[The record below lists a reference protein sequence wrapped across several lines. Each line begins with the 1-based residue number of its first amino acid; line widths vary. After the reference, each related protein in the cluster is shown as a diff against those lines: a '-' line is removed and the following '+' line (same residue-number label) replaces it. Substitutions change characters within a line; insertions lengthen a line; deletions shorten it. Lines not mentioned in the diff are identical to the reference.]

1 MIDALKNL
9 FARPASAGG
18 AARRVLN
25 VGGGSKGVALP
36 PHFQNW
42 EQLWL
47 DIDPRVGADLV
58 CDARALRDSADAN
71 AFDAVYCSHNL
82 EHYYQHDARRVLS
95 GFSHVLKD
103 DGFVEII
110 VPDIAYLIRYMV
122 DHNLDIDDPLYTVP
136 AGVIRCVD
144 VIYGWAAQIESTG
157 ENFFAHKTGFSQKS
171 LAALL
176 GDFFP
181 ISVVIVNNKQLSLRA
196 LAFKAE
202 PPVELLTMLG
212 VPPG

>member
-1 MIDALKNL
+1 MRK
-9 FARPASAGG
+9 
-18 AARRVLN
+18 VLN
-25 VGGGSKGVALP
+25 VGGNDKAIEIPAYYAGWQHDL
-36 PHFQNW
+36 
-42 EQLWL
+42 L
-47 DIDPRVGADLV
+47 DIDPKGQPEIV
-58 CDARALRDSADAN
+58 CDAREIAATLPAQSY
-71 AFDAVYCSHNL
+71 DAVYCSHNL

-202 PPVELLTMLG
+202 PQAELLTMLG